1 MRPKIY
7 LFGDSIT
14 EFSFDE
20 GGWGASL
27 ANHFARTVLFPFL
40 AFNIYIYIF
49 LFFVVDDGD
58 FETYLAY
65 IYIYVLTW
73 TGWCGA
79 KRVRWVQHEMGTAGF
94 GEGISSGGRW
104 RRTLSCDCVLWC
116 KRCLPSWQIRCLP
129 TRAPAWIQAQ
139 PPLHCLVSQGEIY
152 LFLQEQQFF
161 FLN

>member
-65 IYIYVLTW
+65 IYIYVLT
-73 TGWCGA
+73 
-79 KRVRWVQHEMGTAGF
+79 
-94 GEGISSGGRW
+94 
-104 RRTLSCDCVLWC
+104 
-116 KRCLPSWQIRCLP
+116 
-129 TRAPAWIQAQ
+129 
-139 PPLHCLVSQGEIY
+139 
-152 LFLQEQQFF
+152 
-161 FLN
+161 